1 VLEIV
6 VAVAVAPTSGAREIF
21 RVFRRFTRKRVVWRV
36 MADCLGRRTA
46 LVHAV
51 VEVDLDALLDT
62 LEVRAGEDTH
72 LGVLGVGRRLSGRVG
87 EGVGE
92 HVRPWEL
99 DAVLVN
105 ACFL

>member
-1 VLEIV
+1 M
-6 VAVAVAPTSGAREIF
+6 ARGRYLGFSEGL
-21 RVFRRFTRKRVVWRV
+21 TRKRRL
-36 MADCLGRRTA
+36 AGDANSGRRTA

-72 LGVLGVGRRLSGRVG
+72 LSVLSVGRELIGRVVD
-87 EGVGE
+87 GVGE
-92 HVRPWEL
+92 HLRLWEL
-99 DAVLVN
+99 DAVLGVN

>member
-1 VLEIV
+1 MEMV
-6 VAVAVAPTSGAREIF
+6 VAAAASSGAREIF
-21 RVFRRFTRKRVVWRV
+21 RVFRRLTRKRVVWL
-36 MADCLGRRTA
+36 MTGRRTA

-72 LGVLGVGRRLSGRVG
+72 FGVLSVGRRLSGRVG
-87 EGVGE
+87 DGVGE
-92 HVRPWEL
+92 HVRLWEL
-99 DAVLVN
+99 DAVLGVN